1 MMSFRISKA
10 MIPEEKVAKRIKT
23 IVEDLDLDLEQTGI
37 MLARL
42 LPHLTFTRL
51 QAIMEVANDEK
62 ELILN
67 PEKRKERWKQ
77 SGLW

>member
-1 MMSFRISKA
+1 MSFRISKA
-10 MIPEEKVAKRIKT
+10 MIPEERVAKRIKA

-37 MLARL
+37 MLARI

-62 ELILN
+62 DLILN
-67 PEKRKERWKQ
+67 PQKRNERWKQ
-77 SGLW
+77 HGLW

>member
-1 MMSFRISKA
+1 MRISKG
-10 MIPEEKVAKRIKT
+10 ITPEERVVKRIKA

-37 MLARL
+37 FIARL

-51 QAIMEVANDEK
+51 QTIMEVASDEK

-67 PEKRKERWKQ
+67 PEIRKDRWRQ
-77 SGLW
+77 QGLW

>member
-1 MMSFRISKA
+1 MSFRISKA
-10 MIPEEKVAKRIKT
+10 IIPEERVAKRIKT

-37 MLARL
+37 MLARV

-62 ELILN
+62 DLILN
-67 PEKRKERWKQ
+67 PEKRRERWRQ
-77 SGLW
+77 DGLW

>member
-1 MMSFRISKA
+1 MSFRISRA
-10 MIPEEKVAKRIKT
+10 MIPEERVAKRIKA

-37 MLARL
+37 MLARV

-67 PEKRKERWKQ
+67 PQKRNERWKQ
-77 SGLW
+77 HGLW

>member
-1 MMSFRISKA
+1 MTFRISKA
-10 MIPEEKVAKRIKT
+10 IIPEERVAKRIKT

-37 MLARL
+37 MLARV

-62 ELILN
+62 DLILN
-67 PEKRKERWKQ
+67 PEKRRERWRQ
-77 SGLW
+77 DGLW

>member
-1 MMSFRISKA
+1 MSFRISKA
-10 MIPEEKVAKRIKT
+10 IIPEEKVAKRIKT

-37 MLARL
+37 MLARV

-62 ELILN
+62 DLILN
-67 PEKRKERWKQ
+67 PEKRRERWRQ
-77 SGLW
+77 DGLW

>member
-10 MIPEEKVAKRIKT
+10 MIPEERVAKRIKA

-37 MLARL
+37 MLARI

-62 ELILN
+62 DLILN
-67 PEKRKERWKQ
+67 PQKRNERWKQ
-77 SGLW
+77 HGLW

>member
-1 MMSFRISKA
+1 
-10 MIPEEKVAKRIKT
+10 MIPEEKVAKRIKA

-37 MLARL
+37 MLARV

-51 QAIMEVANDEK
+51 QAIMEVASDEK

-67 PEKRKERWKQ
+67 PQKRNERWKQ
-77 SGLW
+77 HGLW